1 VSKVARSTPNTLDAL
16 RDDMPSRACDGW
28 STRVSTTFGDTFL
41 HAAHDIACVVPAA
54 DAQRTADMRTA
65 A

>member
-1 VSKVARSTPNTLDAL
+1 VSEVARSTPNTLDAL
-16 RDDMPSRACDGW
+16 RGDMPSRACDGW
-28 STRVSTTFGDTFL
+28 SARVSAMFRGAFL
-41 HAAHDIACVVPAA
+41 HAAHDIACIVSAA